1 MEEGQL
7 DYEKLRNYQRLIM
20 SNSHIQRYSEFLSK
34 PTSTIK
40 EKYLTKSEVSRLIK
54 HTENAVRKLLRDPN
68 RSPDE
73 KSDAEQVLTWIR
85 DVKGTWEDEKSLH
98 PNVIT
103 KLMKTSA
110 GIGSGRFGFMKKGF
124 KKSPDGKVPSN
135 FSR

>member
-1 MEEGQL
+1 
-7 DYEKLRNYQRLIM
+7 M
-20 SNSHIQRYSEFLSK
+20 SQSHTIQRYSEFLSR
-34 PTSTIK
+34 PTSTIG
-40 EKYLTKSEVSRLIK
+40 EKYLTKSEVSRLIT
-54 HTENAVRKLLRDPN
+54 HTENAVRKLLRDPK
-68 RSPDE
+68 RSSED
-73 KSDAEQVLTWIR
+73 KSDAKQVLSWIQ

-124 KKSPDGKVPSN
+124 QKSPDGKVPSN

>member
-1 MEEGQL
+1 
-7 DYEKLRNYQRLIM
+7 M
-20 SNSHIQRYSEFLSK
+20 SQSHTIQRYSEFLSK

-54 HTENAVRKLLRDPN
+54 HTENAVQKLLRDPN

-85 DVKGTWEDEKSLH
+85 DVKGTWEDEKKLH
-98 PNVIT
+98 PNVFT

-124 KKSPDGKVPSN
+124 KNSPDGKVPSN
-135 FSR
+135 FSK